1 MALRFIGKDDESKAG
16 GSPAVF
22 VDEETGD
29 LVFQGLTVTDAG
41 TLAEIDRRSRTMPE
55 ESSVRVPARMAATI
69 MEALDV
75 IRGRS
80 A

>member
-1 MALRFIGKDDESKAG
+1 MALRFIGKDDESKSG

-22 VDEETGD
+22 VDEETNE
-29 LVFQGLTVTDAG
+29 LVFQGLTVTDVEE
-41 TLAEIDRRSRTMPE
+41 LAVIDGHSRTMPG
-55 ESSVRVPARMAATI
+55 ESSLRMPARMAATI

-75 IRGRS
+75 IRDRS